1 MTLSL
6 NSGEKLLIVKIILLL
21 ICSVVEIGMCPPFGK
36 GCYGQLNPQR
46 WDIDGSQ
53 GMWKELG
60 FGKIFGLVLVALLS
74 NIEIFIP
81 LLMNKTLL

>member
-21 ICSVVEIGMCPPFGK
+21 ICSVVEIGMYPPFGK

-53 GMWKELG
+53 GM
-60 FGKIFGLVLVALLS
+60 
-74 NIEIFIP
+74 
-81 LLMNKTLL
+81 